1 MKYAVSVTE
10 VLERRVVVEANNADD
25 ALDKVQMAYDTS
37 EIVLDYSDYHG
48 DMNIRCEG
56 QASEADIRWCQN
68 IDCEE
73 E

>member
-1 MKYAVSVTE
+1 MKYAVVVTE
-10 VLERRVVVEANNADD
+10 VLEKRVVVEADD
-25 ALDKVQMAYDTS
+25 VIDAIDRVQAAYDAS

-48 DMNIRCEG
+48 DMKIICNG
-56 QASEADIRWCQN
+56 LADDADIRWCQH

>member
-1 MKYAVSVTE
+1 MKYAVVVTE
-10 VLERRVVVEANNADD
+10 VLERRVVVEADD
-25 ALDKVQMAYDTS
+25 VIDAIDKVQMAYDAS

-48 DMNIRCEG
+48 DMKITCNG
-56 QASEADIRWCQN
+56 QADEADIRWCQN